1 MMKFEH
7 FILLISQN
15 YNYSYDDMDKINP
28 LDDDF
33 DESQIDEMMME
44 YGTSS
49 DSDEEKFV
57 KESKNKKKKFA
68 YDVTEGDIES
78 TSKANADEIS
88 TLLEEDDEDEEEDRK
103 KGKKRW
109 TSSKRAKRISIP
121 KRKKKKETK

>member
-1 MMKFEH
+1 
-7 FILLISQN
+7 
-15 YNYSYDDMDKINP
+15 MDKMNP
-28 LDDDF
+28 LEDDF
-33 DESQIDEMMME
+33 DESQIDEMMLE

-49 DSDEEKFV
+49 DSDEEKFI
-57 KESKNKKKKFA
+57 KESNKKKKKFA

-88 TLLEEDDEDEEEDRK
+88 TLLEEDDEEEEEGK

-109 TSSKRAKRISIP
+109 TTSKRSKRISIP